1 MAEKRNHLHHR
12 RDRSKKIFFAIM
24 VALPLF
30 QFAVMYVG
38 VNANSFIMAFQH
50 YENALSGKGFDI
62 TFAGIDN
69 FKEAWTLLSEK
80 SYMLEISLTGF
91 LVTMFIAY
99 PLALLFSFYIY
110 KKYLFSGFFKTV
122 LFLPQIISSLIF
134 STLFKYMVDTVYTEL
149 TGVTMGLLS
158 NPDTTFGTVLF
169 FNVWVSFGINVLM
182 FSNAMGNIDES
193 VVESAQLDGV
203 NLIQEFFHI
212 TIPSVWPTVVS
223 CTIITVAGIFTN
235 QMYLYDLFGDGGKFE
250 IASIGYFLYQKA
262 SIAEMVKTPTEPS
275 MGILSALG
283 LIFTIILVP
292 SSMILKKLLTRLG
305 PSVD

>member
-1 MAEKRNHLHHR
+1 
-12 RDRSKKIFFAIM
+12 M
-24 VALPLF
+24 V
-30 QFAVMYVG
+30 G
-38 VNANSFIMAFQH
+38 
-50 YENALSGKGFDI
+50 
-62 TFAGIDN
+62 
-69 FKEAWTLLSEK
+69 
-80 SYMLEISLTGF
+80 
-91 LVTMFIAY
+91 
-99 PLALLFSFYIY
+99 
-110 KKYLFSGFFKTV
+110 
-122 LFLPQIISSLIF
+122 
-134 STLFKYMVDTVYTEL
+134 TVYTEL

-262 SIAEMVKTPTEPS
+262 SIADMVKTPTEPS

-283 LIFTIILVP
+283 LIFTLILVP